1 MKKLQIM
8 GMATVLLLLI
18 VCSTSWAQKGK
29 DVELTSKAEK
39 EVTTVTAE
47 GKKEVKY
54 TSVAKTLPGD
64 VVRFTNHY
72 KNKGNAAADNVA
84 ITNPVPEHMTYVEG
98 SAFGEGAVITFSA
111 DKGKSFDLPAKLVK
125 TEKGRK
131 RPARPDEYTHIR
143 WSFKEKLPAGKEG
156 DAGFKARIK

>member
-1 MKKLQIM
+1 MKKSQLL
-8 GMATVLLLLI
+8 GMVTIFLLLL
-18 VCSTSWAQKGK
+18 VCTASWAEKGK

-39 EVTTVTAE
+39 ELTTVTGD

-54 TSVAKTLPGD
+54 TSVSKTVPGD

-72 KNKGNAAADNVA
+72 INKGNAPADNVA

-98 SAFGEGAVITFSA
+98 SAFGEGAAITFSV
-111 DKGKSFDLPAKLVK
+111 DKGKTFDVPAKLVK